1 MDNKYGIFDI
11 VIWTGA
17 GYFAGDFTSQIIL
30 GIMNRNRGP
39 PEDVTNIA
47 LAYGIIGLLGG
58 FVRGYSKKSVIEL
71 IVRD

>member
-1 MDNKYGIFDI
+1 
-11 VIWTGA
+11 
-17 GYFAGDFTSQIIL
+17 
-30 GIMNRNRGP
+30 MNGNRRP
-39 PEDVTNIA
+39 PERVTKIA